1 MIPVVTT
8 LVVGILVGYMVQRSR
23 FCSIGGFRDYFLARD
38 TYLLKG
44 YLGLLIGAAAGFV
57 VFKIVGGDVPNFPLG
72 MDLPPIAPLITM
84 LVGGV
89 GLGFCSVLAGGCPTR
104 QHVLAAE
111 GKESAVFYLVG
122 LYIGIVYFF
131 LVTSQY
137 LNLAIIAITS

>member
-1 MIPVVTT
+1 MIAVLAT
-8 LVVGILVGYMVQRSR
+8 LVIGILVGYLGQRSR

-44 YLGLLIGAAAGFV
+44 YLGVIIGASVGFV
-57 VFKIVGGDVPNFPLG
+57 AFKFAGGEVPNYPLG
-72 MDLPPIAPLITM
+72 MDLPPITPF
-84 LVGGV
+84 LVMIAGAV

-104 QHVLAAE
+104 QHVMAAE

-122 LYIGIVYFF
+122 FYVGIVYFL

-137 LNLAIIAITS
+137 LNDIISVAV

>member
-1 MIPVVTT
+1 MIAVAAT
-8 LVVGILVGYMVQRSR
+8 LIIGILVGYLAQRSR

-44 YLGLLIGAAAGFV
+44 YFGVLIGAGIGFA
-57 VFKIVGGDVPNFPLG
+57 VFKFMGGSVPNYPLG
-72 MDLPPIAPLITM
+72 MDLPPVMLLIVM
-84 LVGGV
+84 IVGGI

-104 QHVLAAE
+104 QHVMAAE

-122 LYIGIVYFF
+122 FYIGIVYFL

-137 LNLAIIAITS
+137 MSLAST

>member
-1 MIPVVTT
+1 MIAVAAT
-8 LVVGILVGYMVQRSR
+8 LVTGIIVGYLVQRSR

-44 YLGLLIGAAAGFV
+44 YLGLLIGAAPAFVLFKFAG
-57 VFKIVGGDVPNFPLG
+57 GEVPNFPLG
-72 MDLPPIAPLITM
+72 MDLPPIVPLMAMI
-84 LVGGV
+84 VGGI

-104 QHVLAAE
+104 QHVMAAE

-122 LYIGIVYFF
+122 FYVGIVYFF

-137 LNLAIIAITS
+137 LNVIAVTE